1 LQTPSNTLEFKLQ
14 LTLNCNKYKR
24 EQGSLLNSIL
34 SVLKYYA
41 KGGAILL
48 HKLIIATEQIKEL
61 KAAAKAA
68 TQRKSHKRR
77 RI

>member
-1 LQTPSNTLEFKLQ
+1 M
-14 LTLNCNKYKR
+14 
-24 EQGSLLNSIL
+24 
-34 SVLKYYA
+34 LKYYI

-48 HKLIIATEQIKEL
+48 HKLIIIIEQIKEL
-61 KAAAKAA
+61 KAATKAA